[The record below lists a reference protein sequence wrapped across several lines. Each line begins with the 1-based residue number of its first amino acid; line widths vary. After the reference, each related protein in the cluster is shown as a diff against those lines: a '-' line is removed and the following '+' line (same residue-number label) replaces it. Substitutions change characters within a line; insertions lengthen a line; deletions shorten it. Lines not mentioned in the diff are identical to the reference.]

1 MPFQNIITQH
11 LTPAERDQV
20 FDLIDQLQTLL
31 QPYLHNL
38 SPEQNKR
45 LGRISERN
53 KLFVKKVQDYHK
65 SQPNLSSP
73 DVDWAEYNADMQSR
87 ETYEL
92 AAARLTSLAK
102 TLTETRRLHDYD
114 VYKNAS
120 IDYQYAKYK
129 DHTQQGTGYDIKA
142 EDLKQFFQKSSTK
155 NSISDNL

>member
-73 DVDWAEYNADMQSR
+73 DVDWAEYNSDMQSR

-92 AAARLTSLAK
+92 AATRLTSLAK

-120 IDYQYAKYK
+120 IDYKYAQYK
-129 DHTQQGTGYDIKA
+129 DSTQQGDGYDSKV

-155 NSISDNL
+155 NSISDTL

>member
-1 MPFQNIITQH
+1 MPFQNIITEH

-20 FDLIDQLQTLL
+20 FDHINQLEALL
-31 QPYLHNL
+31 QPYLKNL
-38 SPEQNKR
+38 SPEQNKS

-53 KLFVKKVQDYHK
+53 KLFVEKVRDYHK

-73 DVDWAEYNADMQSR
+73 DVDWAEYTADMQSR

-129 DHTQQGTGYDIKA
+129 DCTQQGAGYDSKV
-142 EDLKQFFQKSSTK
+142 ENLKQFFK
-155 NSISDNL
+155 NGGTRSVKDKL